1 MFVKELIKTSH
12 RVRMYPLFSK
22 NNQQYQGTVMINMNH
37 VPKISLDR
45 TTITFHL
52 PTHNQIIEY
61 KNPLDAE
68 TKYHAIHTILNS

>member
-22 NNQQYQGTVMINMNH
+22 NNQYQETIMININH
-37 VPKISLDR
+37 VSKISLKH